1 MNGQTVIR
9 RGISVDKRVEPAAE
23 VSEGG
28 HEWHVRLT
36 VTSDHEFP
44 VNVAVCDQ
52 FPANV
57 GPANVALPP
66 AESEGNWTLDTTT
79 ATCRT
84 VVPPEDSVTVSYLLH
99 TDAVDEATL
108 VGATTIDDIEPIDPA
123 TGDSTTRGTAS
134 AVESSDSAHVRTD
147 GAVTVGDVRE
157 ERTETASDRGIESVS
172 QFETSERAA
181 SESGFLVPRKSE
193 ADPIVSFVMP
203 TMNEEAGIRECIE
216 RAKNALE
223 SLGLTGEIIVSDSS
237 DDQTPDIA
245 AELGAHVVTPD
256 RKGYGYA
263 YRYAFERARGEY
275 VVIGD
280 ADTTYDF
287 EELPKLFERLQET
300 DADMV
305 MGSRLEGEIK
315 PEAMPTLHQYV
326 GNPLL
331 TKFLNV
337 FYEAGVSDAHS
348 GFRIIRRDALAELDL
363 QSDGMEFASEMIM
376 QAADRGLRIE
386 EVPIVYHPREGE
398 ATLDSFRDGWRHVR
412 FMLLNAPGYLFS
424 GPAIGLGIVGAVMML
439 LSLMDRPF
447 AGVYFG
453 QHTMIAGCLVTI
465 VGYQVGSLGLFSAVA
480 AEPIRSPR
488 DPVTEFILDRFRLE
502 HGALLGLGL
511 FTGGA
516 LYTTY
521 LIVQWVQSGYTEL
534 PVIPVNM
541 LAFMVLVLG
550 IQTVFYSFFLSL
562 LDGTESTD
570 E

>member
-9 RGISVDKRVEPAAE
+9 RGISVDKRIEPANG
-23 VSEGG
+23 VSEDR

-44 VNVAVCDQ
+44 VSVSICDQ
-52 FPANV
+52 FPTNV

-66 AESEGNWTLDTTT
+66 AEAAEDWTLDTTT

-84 VVPPEDSVTVSYLLH
+84 VVPSDSSVTVGYLLH
-99 TDAVDEATL
+99 TDAADEATL
-108 VGATTIDDIEPIDPA
+108 VGATTIDDIRPIDPA
-123 TGDSTTRGTAS
+123 TGESTTRGTTSAS
-134 AVESSDSAHVRTD
+134 EVSNPTHVRRD
-147 GAVTVGDVRE
+147 GAVAVGDSGN
-157 ERTETASDRGIESVS
+157 ERTETTSERGIESVPR
-172 QFETSERAA
+172 FETSERVA
-181 SESGFLVPRKSE
+181 SESGFLVPRGSE
-193 ADPIVSFVMP
+193 TDPVVSIVMP
-203 TMNEEAGIRECIE
+203 TMNEEEGIRECIE

-223 SLGLTGEIIVSDSS
+223 ALALTGEIIISDSS
-237 DDQTPDIA
+237 DDRTPDIA
-245 AELGAHVVTPD
+245 AELGAHVVAPD
-256 RKGYGYA
+256 GKGYGYA

-287 EELPKLFERLQET
+287 EELPSLFGRLQET

-315 PEAMPTLHQYV
+315 PGAMPDLHQYV

-348 GFRIIRRDALAELDL
+348 GFRVIKRDALDKLDL
-363 QSDGMEFASEMIM
+363 RSDGMEFASEMIM
-376 QAADRGLRIE
+376 QAAERGLTIE

-398 ATLDSFRDGWRHVR
+398 ATLESFRDGWRHVR
-412 FMLLNAPGYLFS
+412 FMLLNAPGYLFT
-424 GPAIGLGIVGAVMML
+424 GPAIVLGIVGIVMMG
-439 LSLMDRPF
+439 LSLMNRPF
-447 AGVYFG
+447 SGVYFG

-488 DPVTEFILDRFRLE
+488 DPVSEAILDRFRLE

-511 FTGGA
+511 FTAGA

-534 PVIPVNM
+534 PVIPVNL
-541 LAFMVLVLG
+541 LAFTIIVLG

-562 LDGTESTD
+562 LGKVGENED
-570 E
+570 